1 MDISYSVEEFLIWC
15 EAERGYSANT
25 VKSYKSDLNKLIS
38 YFKNDLDEI
47 NEKSL
52 LKFIKKEFN
61 FNLLSTKSQARL
73 ITTLKVFFHFLEGNS
88 DYKFNF
94 IELIESPKVQKSL
107 PKAISYEEIEKL
119 LNAYPMTDEFL
130 ARNNLILEVMYSC
143 ALRISEC
150 VGLNVQDINFEKEN
164 ILVFGKGG
172 KERIVPIGGVGLS
185 KLRKYLDL
193 YTPSM
198 LGKTKTNALFLNQ
211 HGKRLTRQSLWDIV
225 KKAAKLAGI
234 KTNVS
239 PHTLRHS
246 CATHMIEHGANIRI
260 VQEFLG
266 HVSLTTTQI
275 YTQVSSDLLHK
286 QLAKSH
292 PRY

>member
-193 YTPSM
+193 YRPSM